1 MFPAMQAYPLPIES
15 RATLQSHLVQQ
26 GFSLGVAAWV
36 TSNLKTSQ
44 DDPRLLHL
52 IFKTNKSAQLHF
64 NQLLLGQL

>member
-15 RATLQSHLVQQ
+15 RATLQSHLVRQ

-44 DDPRLLHL
+44 DDPRWLHL
-52 IFKTNKSAQLHF
+52 MFTSNNFAQPRF